1 MSEII
6 QQKERNS
13 EVCINSV
20 LKSGFPLSA
29 LKNSKGISVAV
40 GPSSNGDNKWRQG
53 TFFYWNFS
61 HTENIVLFVI
71 ATYLKLTSAL
81 HQVANINLLSGPNGN
96 NTVDLFCT
104 TLIALHISCLLC
116 ITKSVENSPLKKE
129 GVYADE

>member
-1 MSEII
+1 MGTI
-6 QQKERNS
+6 
-13 EVCINSV
+13 
-20 LKSGFPLSA
+20 
-29 LKNSKGISVAV
+29 
-40 GPSSNGDNKWRQG
+40 NGDREH
-53 TFFYWNFS
+53 FFLGIFPIQK
-61 HTENIVLFVI
+61 NIVLFVI

-96 NTVDLFCT
+96 NILDLFCT